1 MQSPAYE
8 LEHVELLLVHT
19 DYYILTNIRESS
31 VYVDLV
37 DAVLWCC
44 RPRSLTL
51 VLLWHFTGKGDVVE
65 VRFICIYVGEMLI
78 IR

>member
-8 LEHVELLLVHT
+8 LEHVDLDHKFHIT
-19 DYYILTNIRESS
+19 KSS
-31 VYVDLV
+31 VYVALV

-51 VLLWHFTGKGDVVE
+51 ELAHYTDTDKGDVVK
-65 VRFICIYVGEMLI
+65 VRFVCIYVGEMLI

>member
-8 LEHVELLLVHT
+8 LEHVDLAHT
-19 DYYILTNIRESS
+19 FYITKSS
-31 VYVDLV
+31 FYVALV

-51 VLLWHFTGKGDVVE
+51 VLYHSANKCDVVE
-65 VRFICIYVGEMLI
+65 VRFICVYVGEMLI